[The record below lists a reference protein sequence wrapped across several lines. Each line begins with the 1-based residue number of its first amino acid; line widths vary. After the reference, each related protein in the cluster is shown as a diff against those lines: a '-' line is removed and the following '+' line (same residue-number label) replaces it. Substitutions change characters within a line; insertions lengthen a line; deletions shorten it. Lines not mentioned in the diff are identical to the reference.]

1 MHLHT
6 TRVHVTDDT
15 DARSLFVPLCSL
27 VLHQLAETLL
37 KLGRKQEAQDW
48 LEKARSINS
57 VTEEDVECDSEI
69 ELLMRQL

>member
-1 MHLHT
+1 MHLNSSRVT
-6 TRVHVTDDT
+6 NNTR
-15 DARSLFVPLCSL
+15 ARSLFAPLCAS

-37 KLGRKQEAQDW
+37 KLDRQQEAKDW

-69 ELLMRQL
+69 ELLMKQL